1 LGEVVFPVHRDLQIG
16 SALTL
21 PQSTNLELAS
31 VESSDQPRSAE
42 DIALCER
49 GDAHIQRLRSN
60 QSARVFIIS
69 GPSGVGKDSVIE
81 KLREAYPNAQYVV
94 TATSRPMRPG
104 EIDGVHYRFLDRAD
118 FERQIAEGDFLEHE
132 LVYENLYGVPRGPV
146 VEGLRN
152 NQHVIIKVDV
162 KGAATLRTLIS
173 NTVSI
178 FLLPETM
185 ESLKKRLKYRKTET
199 PDVLM
204 KRFRTACEELER
216 VDEFDYAVFNE
227 EGMLD
232 EALKNI
238 IAVVEAAHR
247 KVGQGH
253 PEIL

>member
-1 LGEVVFPVHRDLQIG
+1 M
-16 SALTL
+16 
-21 PQSTNLELAS
+21 PQPINLEAS
-31 VESSDQPRSAE
+31 PVDSAEPEPTPE

-49 GDAHIQRLRSN
+49 GNAHIERLVRN

-81 KLREAYPNAQYVV
+81 KLREVYPGAQYVV

-132 LVYENLYGVPRGPV
+132 LVYENLYGVPRRPV

-162 KGAATLRTLIS
+162 KGAATLRALIS

-185 ESLKKRLKYRKTET
+185 QSLKKRLRYRKTET

-216 VDEFDYAVFNE
+216 VEEFDYAVFNE
-227 EGMLD
+227 EGKLD
-232 EALKNI
+232 EALRNI
-238 IAVVEAAHR
+238 IAVIEAAHR
-247 KVGQGH
+247 KVGQDQ
-253 PEIL
+253 PEFLDPKPSA

>member
-1 LGEVVFPVHRDLQIG
+1 LGEVVFPVHRGLQIG

-21 PQSTNLELAS
+21 PQSTKLEAVS
-31 VESSDQPRSAE
+31 VESDEPRQSAE

-49 GDAHIQRLRSN
+49 GNARIQQLRKG

-81 KLREAYPNAQYVV
+81 KLREVYPGAQYVV

-118 FERQIAEGDFLEHE
+118 FERQIADGDFLEHE

-146 VEGLRN
+146 VDGLTN

-162 KGAATLRTLIS
+162 KGAATLRKLIS

-185 ESLKKRLKYRKTET
+185 ESLKKRLRYRKTET
-199 PDVLM
+199 PEVLL

-227 EGMLD
+227 EGRLD
-232 EALKNI
+232 EALENI
-238 IAVVEAAHR
+238 VRVIEAAHR
-247 KVGQGH
+247 KVDHGQ
-253 PEIL
+253 PEIR